1 MINIKVD
8 GLDAIGRNL
17 KQYSKEIEKYM
28 AQAGQQ
34 SATELLKI
42 EGLQKY
48 PPATEANQE
57 GRTKQVTFA
66 NGRTATF
73 RMGYYIRGR
82 GAFAPTRG
90 GGWVMTNKSER
101 LGTQWYVRKIRYGVR
116 IGNRASYAHFVH
128 GEDQAGAMGNI
139 GWKQLALTAE
149 ENQRRITEIYQMWIY
164 KLIGDLDLR

>member
-17 KQYSKEIEKYM
+17 KKYSKEIEKYM

-82 GAFAPTRG
+82 GAQIPTRG
-90 GGWVMTNKSER
+90 GGWKSLGNSER
-101 LGTQWYVRKIRYGVR
+101 LGTQWYVQKIRYGVR